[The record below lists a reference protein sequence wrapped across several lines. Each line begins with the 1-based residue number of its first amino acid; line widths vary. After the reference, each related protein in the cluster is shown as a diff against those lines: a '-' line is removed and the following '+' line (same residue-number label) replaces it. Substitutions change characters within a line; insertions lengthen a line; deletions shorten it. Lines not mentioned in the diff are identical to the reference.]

1 MMAIASSRLR
11 TPSIHFGVNL
21 IHTGRMIRLPP
32 FDALIAFDAAVR
44 HGSMT
49 RAAAELGLTQSAVSH
64 RVRRLETFMGTPLL
78 QRQNTGL
85 LPTSAGEAIVEGL
98 TKLLD
103 DVAALRA
110 RCLVAAAPNRLRVGI
125 GAALADNWLVRRLP
139 DFASS
144 CPHTSVE
151 LVVVE
156 NEAPE
161 LTADLDVRILWVPA
175 SELKAT
181 STQLPL
187 FQERVFP
194 VCHPSLLPS
203 DFVLGDP
210 SVLAKLPLL
219 HKGPAGRGT
228 TAEWSWPAWLDR
240 LGLPPR
246 TKESFRFASIGP
258 AIAAAHEEA
267 GVVLARSMLVHDALE
282 EGRLVRVLPPQEDM
296 PSSKAHII
304 RWPYA
309 LRDDER
315 VKAFTSWLIKKARE
329 TVARWERVIEASL
342 P

>member
-1 MMAIASSRLR
+1 
-11 TPSIHFGVNL
+11 
-21 IHTGRMIRLPP
+21 MIRLPP
-32 FDALIAFDAAVR
+32 FDALVAFDAAVR

-78 QRQNTGL
+78 RRHNTGL
-85 LPTSAGEAIVEGL
+85 LPTSAGEAIVDGL
-98 TKLLD
+98 SKLLD
-103 DVAALRA
+103 DFAALRT
-110 RCLVAAAPNRLRVGI
+110 RCMVAAAPNRLRVGI

-139 DFASS
+139 DFAVT
-144 CPHTSVE
+144 CPQTSIE

-181 STQLPL
+181 SSQSPL
-187 FQERVFP
+187 FQEQVFP
-194 VCHPSLLPS
+194 VCSPSLIPP

-210 SVLAKLPLL
+210 SILSKLPLL

-228 TAEWSWPAWLDR
+228 IAEWSWPSWLER

-258 AIAAAHEEA
+258 AIAAAHEGA
-267 GVVLARSMLVHDALE
+267 GIVLARSMLVHDALE
-282 EGRLVRVLPPQEDM
+282 NGRLVRVLPPCEDR
-296 PSSKAHII
+296 PSSKAHIV
-304 RWPYA
+304 RWPST
-309 LRDDER
+309 LRNDER
-315 VKAFTSWLIKKARE
+315 VKAFTSWMVKKARE
-329 TVARWERVIEASL
+329 TVTG
-342 P
+342 

>member
-1 MMAIASSRLR
+1 M
-11 TPSIHFGVNL
+11 T
-21 IHTGRMIRLPP
+21 RLPP

-49 RAAAELGLTQSAVSH
+49 RAAVELGLTQSAVSH

-78 QRQNTGL
+78 RRHNTGL
-85 LPTSAGEAIVEGL
+85 LPTPAGEAIVDGL

-103 DVAALRA
+103 DFAALRA
-110 RCLVAAAPNRLRVGI
+110 RCMVAAAPNRLRVGI

-139 DFASS
+139 DFAAS
-144 CPHTSVE
+144 CPQTSVE

-161 LTADLDVRILWVPA
+161 LTAELDVRILWVPA

-181 STQLPL
+181 STESPL

-203 DFVLGDP
+203 GFVLGDP
-210 SVLAKLPLL
+210 SVLANLPLL

-228 TAEWSWPAWLDR
+228 TAEWSWPAWLER

-246 TKESFRFASIGP
+246 TNESFRFASIGP
-258 AIAAAHEEA
+258 AIAAAHEGA
-267 GVVLARSMLVHDALE
+267 GIVLARSMLVHDALE
-282 EGRLVRVLPPQEDM
+282 EGRLVRVLPPGEDM
-296 PSSKAHII
+296 PSSKAHIV
-304 RWPYA
+304 RWPTV
-309 LRDDER
+309 LRNDQR
-315 VKAFTSWLIKKARE
+315 VKAFTSWLIKKAQE
-329 TVARWERVIEASL
+329 TVDRSDQVVEASL